1 MSTLINIVSAVKGE
15 IVNSGRAG
23 CLLGKLLENQKLSV
37 QLLYYIAKNI
47 LLIDNFTFKL
57 GELAIDIKPQSLE
70 EFGSLLSKMTCTA
83 PLNEIERHWGVETA
97 GCILQEDSNLH
108 EILESI
114 SGSAAKGCLV
124 SETMKSSPAGTQIH
138 GSIDKLLGL
147 GLLVKKSI
155 LAASGPIRSRVS
167 SKSTVV
173 HSPKY
178 SSFYDEVADGVKIS
192 AGNAYL
198 DRVHDLILNALD
210 QNNAKMMT
218 VRDLA
223 RALGLSRWDVQALRN
238 VTISQKE
245 GGKVKFFEMLCQV
258 FLKNGT
264 LSSARLCWCVSRA
277 DVDPEA
283 NEDVS
288 TLFQCSRSLP
298 LNEAI
303 AAALSIRPEGLTAA
317 DIRCITGVPLKRAA
331 KMFNIFSSKFG
342 YPVEKVQ
349 IGKQLVHKLKNKP
362 GAPVRVSVSAVRV
375 ASRMPPAVAVA
386 VHREQPI
393 GNRGSSSSSAHAM
406 LSPSSLTAAADVAGG
421 LVGGVSKVATT
432 ATPTGSFS
440 ALSSEAPAPS
450 SSSSVS
456 ALKAEAADDGLDV
469 KLSDRQQLHN
479 QIILDYLVQ
488 VKFHCNFASTDL
500 LF

>member
-1 MSTLINIVSAVKGE
+1 MHSLISIVSAVKGE

-23 CLLGKLLENQKLSV
+23 CLLGKLIESHKLSI
-37 QLLYYIAKNI
+37 QLMYYIAKNN

-57 GELAIDIKPQSLE
+57 GELAVDIKPQSLE

-124 SETMKSSPAGTQIH
+124 SETMKSSPAGTQVH

-210 QNNAKMMT
+210 QNNTKMMT

-283 NEDVS
+283 SEDAS
-288 TLFQCSRSLP
+288 TLF
-298 LNEAI
+298 
-303 AAALSIRPEGLTAA
+303 
-317 DIRCITGVPLKRAA
+317 
-331 KMFNIFSSKFG
+331 
-342 YPVEKVQ
+342 
-349 IGKQLVHKLKNKP
+349 
-362 GAPVRVSVSAVRV
+362 
-375 ASRMPPAVAVA
+375 
-386 VHREQPI
+386 
-393 GNRGSSSSSAHAM
+393 
-406 LSPSSLTAAADVAGG
+406 
-421 LVGGVSKVATT
+421 
-432 ATPTGSFS
+432 
-440 ALSSEAPAPS
+440 
-450 SSSSVS
+450 
-456 ALKAEAADDGLDV
+456 
-469 KLSDRQQLHN
+469 
-479 QIILDYLVQ
+479 
-488 VKFHCNFASTDL
+488 
-500 LF
+500 

>member
-1 MSTLINIVSAVKGE
+1 MSSLISIVSAVKGE

-23 CLLGKLLENQKLSV
+23 CLLGKIMESHKLSV
-37 QLLYYIAKNI
+37 QLMYYITKNN

-57 GELAIDIKPQSLE
+57 GELAVDIKPQSLE
-70 EFGSLLSKMTCTA
+70 EFGSLLPKMTCTA

-124 SETMKSSPAGTQIH
+124 SETMKSSPAGTQVH

-283 NEDVS
+283 SEDAS

-303 AAALSIRPEGLTAA
+303 AAALSVRPEGLTAA

-362 GAPVRVSVSAVRV
+362 GAPVRVRVSSAV
-375 ASRMPPAVAVA
+375 ARMPALAVA
-386 VHREQPI
+386 VHREPI
-393 GNRGSSSSSAHAM
+393 SGHASSTSSSSSRSAQAL
-406 LSPSSLTAAADVAGG
+406 LSPSSRTAAAAAAAPAGPMSVA
-421 LVGGVSKVATT
+421 AI
-432 ATPTGSFS
+432 ATPAGVFS
-440 ALSSEAPAPS
+440 ALPSEAPAA
-450 SSSSVS
+450 SSVS
-456 ALKAEAADDGLDV
+456 VLKTEAADDGLDL

-479 QIILDYLVQ
+479 QIILDFLAQ
-488 VKFHCNFASTDL
+488 VK
-500 LF
+500 